1 MLKPSSVR
9 FYQFVLIFVLLCTF
23 GQVVIVPA
31 LAKGFSA
38 KHSDNKTETK
48 AINNNSLAVYQLA
61 NDAVVVRNGF
71 NLNGGRIE
79 GSVRQLLPQS
89 TTLNGQAVVTGSL
102 FVVGTP
108 NVTLNGSNIYNG
120 TTAGTGSSTPTNYN
134 VTLNGNVTLK
144 SVVRHSD
151 AITLNNLPSVPTP
164 LGTRDVSLNHGG
176 SIGDPAT
183 LRNLTLNGNVGTV
196 SLPPGTYG
204 NIILNSS
211 NNTLILGT
219 AGQNTT
225 YNLQAITLNASTQI
239 QVLGAVT
246 LNVNNQVNLNSNST
260 LGNVATPAALLVNIS
275 NGGLTVN
282 ANSHVYGSVYTPTGT
297 VTLNASSTIRGI
309 IVCNSFNT
317 NANSVVQALSPDT
330 VAPTIT
336 IEQPL
341 DEAIVR
347 ASSVTVTGQV
357 TDDSVVSVKVN
368 NITATV
374 TGNSYTVNVPLTT
387 FGAINLTAVAT
398 DTFGNSANTLRSI
411 QRADATNQ
419 APTVDAGSDQT
430 ISLGSAATLAGN
442 VSDDSKPTPV
452 NLTTTWLKLSGA
464 GTVTFSNSNIINP
477 TATFSEAGIYTLKLT
492 ANDGQLSTSDLVTI
506 TVTAASQNVAPTV
519 NAGSDQVIT
528 LPQIANLVGIVTG
541 DNLPN
546 PPAQTSVTWQK
557 ISGSGTVNF
566 SSINSLATTATFG
579 AAGTY
584 TLRLT
589 ATDGALS
596 ASDDVVVV
604 VSAANSAPTVSASPS
619 SQNVT
624 LPGVA
629 NITANVQDDGQPAP
643 PGQIT
648 VVWQKLSG
656 PTNGTVTFS
665 SATSLS
671 TTATF
676 NITGT
681 YVLRIT
687 ASDSALQATSDV
699 TVVVSAAA
707 QNAAPLVNAGQMHS
721 VTFPTAVNIAGSY
734 TDDNLP
740 TGGLIT
746 PTWSLVSGPVNG
758 EVSFGDAHALTT
770 TADFSR
776 FGTYTLKLAVNDGEL
791 TGSANVV
798 ITQAPRLQVV
808 VAADIYGFMQPAIH
822 LKAGAYTFTIEN
834 RTGQENN
841 FVLSQGIQSQTLTLA
856 RGAEDYLDSTLIVG
870 TATLTV
876 PGEPNL
882 VLTITVTP

>member
-1 MLKPSSVR
+1 MLKHRRVR
-9 FYQFVLIFVLLCTF
+9 FYQFVLTLILLCTF
-23 GQVVIVPA
+23 GQVVAVSI

-38 KHSDNKTETK
+38 KKSDNKTEIK
-48 AINNNSLAVYQLA
+48 PSNNNSVAAVYQLA

-79 GSVRQLLPQS
+79 GSIRQLLPQN
-89 TTLNGQAVVTGSL
+89 TTLNGQSIVTGNL

-108 NVTLNGSNIYNG
+108 TVTANGNNTYNG
-120 TTAGTGSSTPTNYN
+120 ITAGTGSSTPTNYN

-151 AITLNNLPSVPTP
+151 AITLNNLPSVPIP

-204 NIILNSS
+204 NIIFNSS

-225 YNLQAITLNASTQI
+225 YNLQAITLNANTQI
-239 QVLGAVT
+239 QLLGAVT
-246 LNVNNQVNLNSNST
+246 LNVNNQINLNSNSS

-282 ANSHVYGSVYTPTGT
+282 ANSRVYGSVYTPTGT
-297 VTLNASSTIRGI
+297 VMLNASSTIRGV
-309 IVCNSFNT
+309 IVCNSFNA

-330 VAPTIT
+330 VAPTLT

-368 NITATV
+368 NIAATV

-387 FGAINLTAVAT
+387 FGAITLTAVAT
-398 DTFGNSANTLRSI
+398 DTFGNSANTVRSI

-419 APTVDAGSDQT
+419 APIVDAGSDQT

-452 NLTTTWLKLSGA
+452 NLTTTWTKLSGV
-464 GTVTFSNSNIINP
+464 GTVTFSNSNTVNP
-477 TATFSEAGIYTLKLT
+477 TATFSQAGIYTLKLT
-492 ANDGQLSTSDLVTI
+492 ANDGQLFTSDLVTI

-528 LPQIANLVGIVTG
+528 LPQIATLVGVVTD

-566 SSINSLATTATFG
+566 SNINSLATTATFG

-589 ATDGALS
+589 ATDSALS

-619 SQNVT
+619 SQNIT

-629 NITANVQDDGQPAP
+629 SVTASVQDDGQPAP
-643 PGQIT
+643 PGQTT
-648 VVWQKLSG
+648 VVWSKVSG

-665 SATSLS
+665 NPMNLS

-676 NITGT
+676 NIAGT
-681 YVLRIT
+681 YVLRVT

-699 TVVVSAAA
+699 TVQVNAP
-707 QNAAPLVNAGQMHS
+707 QNQAPLVSAGQAQTVLLPADVMLTGVVS
-721 VTFPTAVNIAGSY
+721 DDGLPISSILTTA
-734 TDDNLP
+734 
-740 TGGLIT
+740 
-746 PTWSLVSGPVNG
+746 WSKVSGPGTVVF
-758 EVSFGDAHALTT
+758 ETPQALTT
-770 TADFSR
+770 FANFSQAGVYVLRLTATDGALTSSSDVMLTLNQRAFVIIYSR
-776 FGTYTLKLAVNDGEL
+776 PEAFDNSSINLAAKDTLLMVRNRTGVNGLTYTL
-791 TGSANVV
+791 TQGSQSHSVQVDHGGNGF
-798 ITQAPRLQVV
+798 ITA
-808 VAADIYGFMQPAIH
+808 
-822 LKAGAYTFTIEN
+822 
-834 RTGQENN
+834 
-841 FVLSQGIQSQTLTLA
+841 TLA
-856 RGAEDYLDSTLIVG
+856 AGS
-870 TATLTV
+870 ATLTV
-876 PGEPNL
+876 VDHPEW
-882 VLTITVTP
+882 VLNITVTP